1 MGVAYR
7 SFIDDEEGV
16 TSGSLTNNVLPL
28 RIVVL
33 GGGGDGERE
42 KERKRERERGERERK
57 LLMCSKINGNLNPPL
72 VGCQQSS

>member
-33 GGGGDGERE
+33 GGGGDEGE
-42 KERKRERERGERERK
+42 RERERERERREREGEK
-57 LLMCSKINGNLNPPL
+57 
-72 VGCQQSS
+72 VVDVQQN

>member
-16 TSGSLTNNVLPL
+16 TSGSLTNNVLSL

-33 GGGGDGERE
+33 GGGGDGGTERGG
-42 KERKRERERGERERK
+42 REREREREGEREGEK
-57 LLMCSKINGNLNPPL
+57 
-72 VGCQQSS
+72 VVDVQQN

>member
-42 KERKRERERGERERK
+42 RERKRERERRERERESCLCAAK
-57 LLMCSKINGNLNPPL
+57 LMAT
-72 VGCQQSS
+72 